1 MKPNVWVVVHP
12 DGWAV
17 RHEGTERVARTFRTQ
32 KEAIDYGRDMAR
44 REGVELIIQGKD
56 GAIRD
61 RDSHGN
67 DPYPPPG

>member
-1 MKPNVWVVVHP
+1 MSANVWVVVHSS
-12 DGWAV
+12 GWAV
-17 RHEGTERVARTFRTQ
+17 RHENTDRVAKVFDTQ
-32 KEAIDYGRDMAR
+32 KEAIEYGRGMAR
-44 REGVELIIQGKD
+44 REGVELIIQGRD

>member
-12 DGWAV
+12 KGWAV
-17 RHEGTERVARTFRTQ
+17 RHENTDRVARTFETQ
-32 KEAIDYGRDMAR
+32 KEAINYGRDMAR
-44 REGVELIIQGKD
+44 REGVEFIIQGKD

-67 DPYPPPG
+67 DPFPPRG